1 MIKQKAAAARKRD
14 MGRDTIIRIWQQS
27 TARGG
32 SFDKALGEAIVA
44 ADDNNLRRLYATFP
58 HMWELYGEA
67 TA

>member
-1 MIKQKAAAARKRD
+1 MFDRE
-14 MGRDTIIRIWQQS
+14 TIIRIWQQS

-44 ADDNNLRRLYATFP
+44 ADDNNLRRLRAAFP